1 MRNEEPRKRER
12 LCSYSFLILRDRR
25 EPTSFYSVYPF
36 SLLFPSSLLFTFK
49 LHLPLQHDVID
60 GCDSLLCLIY
70 ISPEL
75 FISSLSE
82 RREKRFLFFS
92 FKLGV
97 TLLPYFRWVRRMGG
111 DLRLCRSSSW
121 ASRKKKILRNNNN
134 KKKRKKNDVTFSP
147 VSQNDSGR
155 VEKQLNVQ
163 TRYIVWIPY

>member
-36 SLLFPSSLLFTFK
+36 SLLSPSSLLFTFK

-82 RREKRFLFFS
+82 RREKRFLFFVFFFFQVAGRYITAVFS
-92 FKLGV
+92 VGKENGGICGCADPPLGR
-97 TLLPYFRWVRRMGG
+97 PVRR
-111 DLRLCRSSSW
+111 R
-121 ASRKKKILRNNNN
+121 
-134 KKKRKKNDVTFSP
+134 F
-147 VSQNDSGR
+147 
-155 VEKQLNVQ
+155 
-163 TRYIVWIPY
+163 

>member
-111 DLRLCRSSSW
+111 GICGCADPPLGRPVRRRFWETTTTRRKERKMTSPSLPSLKMIREEWKNSLT
-121 ASRKKKILRNNNN
+121 SRQGI
-134 KKKRKKNDVTFSP
+134 
-147 VSQNDSGR
+147 
-155 VEKQLNVQ
+155 
-163 TRYIVWIPY
+163 